1 MAEKKL
7 VAVTGNAGS
16 GKSTVCRFLREKGLT
31 VIDLDALSREAVA
44 PDNPS
49 LVEIGRLFGKK
60 VLNADGS
67 LNRPFLR
74 DIIIGNP
81 DLRKKLESILHPV
94 IINLMNIR
102 VENAFQRG
110 ERIVVVEAPLLF
122 EAGMETLFDLIV
134 VITSNPDKRISR
146 LALRDG
152 VSLEKASALISIQMP
167 DDTKAAMAGYV
178 VSNSGGYDEL
188 LEEAD
193 RLYNYLK
200 CLILDNH
207 ALRL

>member
-16 GKSTVCRFLREKGLT
+16 GKSTVCRFLREKGLA

-74 DIIIGNP
+74 DIIIENP

-94 IINLMNIR
+94 IINLMNIG

-122 EAGMETLFDLIV
+122 ETGMETLFDLIV
-134 VITSNPDKRISR
+134 VVACNSDERTSR

-167 DDTKAAMAGYV
+167 DDTKAGMAGYV

-193 RLYNYLK
+193 RLYNYLE
-200 CLILDNH
+200 CLILDNQT
-207 ALRL
+207 LRL